1 MENKLLLAGV
11 IGDPISHS
19 KSPTLHRFWL
29 NQNNINGHYI
39 PLKVSKIDLELV
51 LKTLPKMGFS
61 GVNVTVPHKESVLKI
76 ANEITLSASQIGSAN
91 TLTFLPCGG
100 FKADNTDGYGF
111 LKNLEENEAAW
122 DPLNAKVLI
131 IGMGGLGSPVAA
143 GGASRAVISALL
155 KSGVSKIVI
164 TNRTHERANELKEY
178 FDRKIDVIKW
188 NEKEQ
193 FLGEINTLVNTTT
206 LGMLGCENLDL
217 SLSSI
222 NMGTIVLDLVYNPIK
237 TTLLQNAKK
246 QGCKIIDGLGMLL
259 HQATPGFKE
268 WFGVIDNKITKA
280 NNQLLA
286 PGTLYRKSLH
296 DLIGEPDL
304 KTFKGAADFEY
315 WSRILFNGYK
325 GIYSPEAYWLYR
337 VSEMSVSHSTDF
349 PSIINTVGI
358 KYNKLWSK
366 KY

>member
-1 MENKLLLAGV
+1 MEKKLLLAGV
-11 IGDPISHS
+11 IGDPILHS
-19 KSPTLHRFWL
+19 KSPILHRFWL

-39 PLKVSKIDLELV
+39 PLKVSKINLELV

-76 ANEITLSASQIGSAN
+76 ANEITQSARQIGSAN

-111 LKNLEENEAAW
+111 LKNLEENESEW
-122 DPLNAKVLI
+122 DPSNAKVLI
-131 IGMGGLGSPVAA
+131 IGA

-155 KSGVSKIVI
+155 NSGVSKIVI
-164 TNRTHERANELKEY
+164 TNRTHERAKELKEY

-206 LGMLGCENLDL
+206 LGMLGCANLDL
-217 SLSSI
+217 PLPSI
-222 NMGTIVLDLVYNPIK
+222 NKGTIVLDLVYNPIK
-237 TTLLQNAKK
+237 TTLLQNAEK

-268 WFGVIDNKITKA
+268 WFGVEPKIT
-280 NNQLLA
+280 NEI
-286 PGTLYRKSLH
+286 RK
-296 DLIGEPDL
+296 
-304 KTFKGAADFEY
+304 
-315 WSRILFNGYK
+315 RIL
-325 GIYSPEAYWLYR
+325 
-337 VSEMSVSHSTDF
+337 TQ
-349 PSIINTVGI
+349 
-358 KYNKLWSK
+358 
-366 KY
+366 

>member
-1 MENKLLLAGV
+1 MKKKLLLAGV
-11 IGDPISHS
+11 IGDPILHS
-19 KSPTLHRFWL
+19 KSPILHRFWL

-76 ANEITLSASQIGSAN
+76 ANEITQSASQIGSAN

-111 LKNLEENEAAW
+111 LKNLEENEPTW
-122 DPLNAKVLI
+122 DSSNAKVLI
-131 IGMGGLGSPVAA
+131 IGA

-155 KSGVSKIVI
+155 NSGVSKIVI
-164 TNRTHERANELKEY
+164 TNRTYERANELKEY

-193 FLGEINTLVNTTT
+193 FLREINTLVNTTT
-206 LGMLGCENLDL
+206 LGMLGYTNLNL

-222 NMGTIVLDLVYNPIK
+222 NKGTIVLDLVYNPIK
-237 TTLLQNAKK
+237 TTLLQNAEK

-268 WFGVIDNKITKA
+268 WFGVEPKIT
-280 NNQLLA
+280 NEI
-286 PGTLYRKSLH
+286 RK
-296 DLIGEPDL
+296 
-304 KTFKGAADFEY
+304 
-315 WSRILFNGYK
+315 RIL
-325 GIYSPEAYWLYR
+325 
-337 VSEMSVSHSTDF
+337 TQ
-349 PSIINTVGI
+349 
-358 KYNKLWSK
+358 
-366 KY
+366 

>member
-1 MENKLLLAGV
+1 MEKKLLLAGV
-11 IGDPISHS
+11 IGDPILHS
-19 KSPTLHRFWL
+19 KSPILHRFWL

-76 ANEITLSASQIGSAN
+76 ANEITQSASQIGSAN

-111 LKNLEENEAAW
+111 LKNLEENEPTW
-122 DPLNAKVLI
+122 DSSNAKVLI
-131 IGMGGLGSPVAA
+131 IGA

-155 KSGVSKIVI
+155 NLGVSKIVI
-164 TNRTHERANELKEY
+164 TNRTYERANELKEY

-193 FLGEINTLVNTTT
+193 FLREINTLINTTT
-206 LGMLGCENLDL
+206 LGMLGYTNLDL

-222 NMGTIVLDLVYNPIK
+222 NKGTIVLDLVYNPIK

-268 WFGVIDNKITKA
+268 WFGVEPKIT
-280 NNQLLA
+280 NEI
-286 PGTLYRKSLH
+286 RK
-296 DLIGEPDL
+296 
-304 KTFKGAADFEY
+304 
-315 WSRILFNGYK
+315 RIL
-325 GIYSPEAYWLYR
+325 
-337 VSEMSVSHSTDF
+337 TQ
-349 PSIINTVGI
+349 
-358 KYNKLWSK
+358 
-366 KY
+366 

>member
-1 MENKLLLAGV
+1 MEKKLLLAGV
-11 IGDPISHS
+11 IGDPILHS

-39 PLKVSKIDLELV
+39 PLRVSKMDLELV

-76 ANEITLSASQIGSAN
+76 ANQITQSARQIGSAN

-111 LKNLEENEAAW
+111 LKNLEENESMW

-131 IGMGGLGSPVAA
+131 IGA

-155 KSGVSKIVI
+155 NSGVSKIVI
-164 TNRTHERANELKEY
+164 TNRTYERANELKEY
-178 FDRKIDVIKW
+178 FERKIDVIKW

-193 FLGEINTLVNTTT
+193 FLGETNTLVNTTT

-217 SLSSI
+217 PLSSI
-222 NMGTIVLDLVYNPIK
+222 NKGTIVLDLVYNPIK
-237 TTLLQNAKK
+237 TTLLQNAEK

-268 WFGVIDNKITKA
+268 WFGVEPKIT
-280 NNQLLA
+280 NEI
-286 PGTLYRKSLH
+286 RK
-296 DLIGEPDL
+296 
-304 KTFKGAADFEY
+304 
-315 WSRILFNGYK
+315 RIL
-325 GIYSPEAYWLYR
+325 AQ
-337 VSEMSVSHSTDF
+337 
-349 PSIINTVGI
+349 
-358 KYNKLWSK
+358 
-366 KY
+366 

>member
-1 MENKLLLAGV
+1 MKKKLLLAGV
-11 IGDPISHS
+11 IGDPILDS
-19 KSPTLHRFWL
+19 KSPILHRFWL

-76 ANEITLSASQIGSAN
+76 ANEITQSASQIGSAN

-111 LKNLEENEAAW
+111 LKNLEENESMW
-122 DPLNAKVLI
+122 DPLNAKVFI
-131 IGMGGLGSPVAA
+131 IGA

-155 KSGVSKIVI
+155 NSGVSKIVI

-237 TTLLQNAKK
+237 TTLLQNAEK

-268 WFGVIDNKITKA
+268 WFGVEPKIT
-280 NNQLLA
+280 NEI
-286 PGTLYRKSLH
+286 RK
-296 DLIGEPDL
+296 
-304 KTFKGAADFEY
+304 
-315 WSRILFNGYK
+315 RIL
-325 GIYSPEAYWLYR
+325 
-337 VSEMSVSHSTDF
+337 TQ
-349 PSIINTVGI
+349 
-358 KYNKLWSK
+358 
-366 KY
+366 

>member
-1 MENKLLLAGV
+1 MEKKLLLAGV

-19 KSPTLHRFWL
+19 KSPTLHRLWL

-76 ANEITLSASQIGSAN
+76 ANEITQSASQIGSAN

-111 LKNLEENEAAW
+111 LKNLEENESTW
-122 DPLNAKVLI
+122 DSLNAKVLI
-131 IGMGGLGSPVAA
+131 IGA

-155 KSGVSKIVI
+155 KSGVSRIVI

-193 FLGEINTLVNTTT
+193 FLREINTLITRQP
-206 LGMLGCENLDL
+206 LGC
-217 SLSSI
+217 
-222 NMGTIVLDLVYNPIK
+222 
-237 TTLLQNAKK
+237 
-246 QGCKIIDGLGMLL
+246 
-259 HQATPGFKE
+259 
-268 WFGVIDNKITKA
+268 
-280 NNQLLA
+280 
-286 PGTLYRKSLH
+286 
-296 DLIGEPDL
+296 
-304 KTFKGAADFEY
+304 
-315 WSRILFNGYK
+315 
-325 GIYSPEAYWLYR
+325 
-337 VSEMSVSHSTDF
+337 
-349 PSIINTVGI
+349 
-358 KYNKLWSK
+358 
-366 KY
+366 

>member
-1 MENKLLLAGV
+1 MEKKLLLAGV

-19 KSPTLHRFWL
+19 KSPTLHRLWL

-76 ANEITLSASQIGSAN
+76 ANEITQSASQIGSAN

-111 LKNLEENEAAW
+111 LKNLEENEPTW
-122 DPLNAKVLI
+122 DSSNAKVLI
-131 IGMGGLGSPVAA
+131 IGA

-155 KSGVSKIVI
+155 NLGVSKIVI
-164 TNRTHERANELKEY
+164 TNRTYERANELKEY

-193 FLGEINTLVNTTT
+193 FLREINTLVNTTT

-217 SLSSI
+217 PLLSI
-222 NMGTIVLDLVYNPIK
+222 NKGTIVLDLVYNPIK
-237 TTLLQNAKK
+237 TTLLQNAEK

-268 WFGVIDNKITKA
+268 WFGVEPKIT
-280 NNQLLA
+280 NEI
-286 PGTLYRKSLH
+286 RK
-296 DLIGEPDL
+296 
-304 KTFKGAADFEY
+304 
-315 WSRILFNGYK
+315 RIL
-325 GIYSPEAYWLYR
+325 
-337 VSEMSVSHSTDF
+337 TQ
-349 PSIINTVGI
+349 
-358 KYNKLWSK
+358 
-366 KY
+366 

>member
-1 MENKLLLAGV
+1 MEKKLLLAGV

-61 GVNVTVPHKESVLKI
+61 GVNITVPHKESVLKI

-122 DPLNAKVLI
+122 DPSNAKVLI
-131 IGMGGLGSPVAA
+131 IGA

-164 TNRTHERANELKEY
+164 TNRTYERANELKEY
-178 FDRKIDVIKW
+178 FDRKIDVINW

-237 TTLLQNAKK
+237 TTLLQNAEK

-268 WFGVIDNKITKA
+268 WFGVEPKIT
-280 NNQLLA
+280 NEI
-286 PGTLYRKSLH
+286 RK
-296 DLIGEPDL
+296 
-304 KTFKGAADFEY
+304 
-315 WSRILFNGYK
+315 RIL
-325 GIYSPEAYWLYR
+325 
-337 VSEMSVSHSTDF
+337 TQ
-349 PSIINTVGI
+349 
-358 KYNKLWSK
+358 
-366 KY
+366 

>member
-1 MENKLLLAGV
+1 MKKKLLLAGV
-11 IGDPISHS
+11 IGDPILHS
-19 KSPTLHRFWL
+19 KSPILHRFWL

-76 ANEITLSASQIGSAN
+76 ANEITQSASQIGSAN

-111 LKNLEENEAAW
+111 LKNLEENEPTW
-122 DPLNAKVLI
+122 DSSNAKVLI
-131 IGMGGLGSPVAA
+131 IGA

-155 KSGVSKIVI
+155 NSGVSKIVI
-164 TNRTHERANELKEY
+164 TNRTYERANELKEY

-237 TTLLQNAKK
+237 TTLLQNAEK

-268 WFGVIDNKITKA
+268 WFGVEPKIT
-280 NNQLLA
+280 NEI
-286 PGTLYRKSLH
+286 RK
-296 DLIGEPDL
+296 
-304 KTFKGAADFEY
+304 
-315 WSRILFNGYK
+315 RIL
-325 GIYSPEAYWLYR
+325 
-337 VSEMSVSHSTDF
+337 TQ
-349 PSIINTVGI
+349 
-358 KYNKLWSK
+358 
-366 KY
+366 

>member
-1 MENKLLLAGV
+1 MEKKTLLAGV
-11 IGDPISHS
+11 IGDPILHS
-19 KSPTLHRFWL
+19 KSPILHRFWL

-76 ANEITLSASQIGSAN
+76 ANEITQSASEIGSAN

-111 LKNLEENEAAW
+111 LKNLEENEPTW
-122 DPLNAKVLI
+122 DSSNAKVLI
-131 IGMGGLGSPVAA
+131 IGA

-155 KSGVSKIVI
+155 NLGVSKIVI
-164 TNRTHERANELKEY
+164 TNRTYERANELKEY

-206 LGMLGCENLDL
+206 LGMLGYTNLDL

-222 NMGTIVLDLVYNPIK
+222 NKGTIVLDLVYNPIK
-237 TTLLQNAKK
+237 TTLLQNAEK
-246 QGCKIIDGLGMLL
+246 QGCKTIDGLGMLL

-268 WFGVIDNKITKA
+268 WFGVEPKIT
-280 NNQLLA
+280 NEI
-286 PGTLYRKSLH
+286 RK
-296 DLIGEPDL
+296 
-304 KTFKGAADFEY
+304 
-315 WSRILFNGYK
+315 RIL
-325 GIYSPEAYWLYR
+325 
-337 VSEMSVSHSTDF
+337 TQ
-349 PSIINTVGI
+349 
-358 KYNKLWSK
+358 
-366 KY
+366 

>member
-1 MENKLLLAGV
+1 MKKKLLLAGV
-11 IGDPISHS
+11 IGDPILHS
-19 KSPTLHRFWL
+19 KSPILHHFWL

-76 ANEITLSASQIGSAN
+76 ANEITQSASQIGSAN

-111 LKNLEENEAAW
+111 LKNLEENEPTW
-122 DPLNAKVLI
+122 DSSNAKVLI
-131 IGMGGLGSPVAA
+131 IGA

-155 KSGVSKIVI
+155 NSGVSKIVI
-164 TNRTHERANELKEY
+164 TNRTYERANELKEY

-193 FLGEINTLVNTTT
+193 FLREINTLVNTTT
-206 LGMLGCENLDL
+206 LGMLGYTNLNL

-222 NMGTIVLDLVYNPIK
+222 NKGTIVLDLVYNPIK
-237 TTLLQNAKK
+237 TTLLQNAEK

-268 WFGVIDNKITKA
+268 WFGVEPKIT
-280 NNQLLA
+280 NEI
-286 PGTLYRKSLH
+286 RK
-296 DLIGEPDL
+296 
-304 KTFKGAADFEY
+304 
-315 WSRILFNGYK
+315 RIL
-325 GIYSPEAYWLYR
+325 
-337 VSEMSVSHSTDF
+337 TQ
-349 PSIINTVGI
+349 
-358 KYNKLWSK
+358 
-366 KY
+366 

>member
-1 MENKLLLAGV
+1 MEKKILLAGV

-19 KSPTLHRFWL
+19 KSPILHRFWL

-39 PLKVSKIDLELV
+39 PLKVSKLNLELV

-111 LKNLEENEAAW
+111 LKNLEENESTW

-131 IGMGGLGSPVAA
+131 IGA

-155 KSGVSKIVI
+155 NSGVSKIVI

-237 TTLLQNAKK
+237 TTLLQNAEK

-268 WFGVIDNKITKA
+268 WFGVEPKIT
-280 NNQLLA
+280 NEI
-286 PGTLYRKSLH
+286 RK
-296 DLIGEPDL
+296 
-304 KTFKGAADFEY
+304 
-315 WSRILFNGYK
+315 RIL
-325 GIYSPEAYWLYR
+325 
-337 VSEMSVSHSTDF
+337 TQ
-349 PSIINTVGI
+349 
-358 KYNKLWSK
+358 
-366 KY
+366 

>member
-1 MENKLLLAGV
+1 MKKKLLLAGV
-11 IGDPISHS
+11 IGDPILHS
-19 KSPTLHRFWL
+19 KSPILHRFWL

-76 ANEITLSASQIGSAN
+76 ANEITQSASQIGSAN

-122 DPLNAKVLI
+122 DPSNAKVLI
-131 IGMGGLGSPVAA
+131 IGA

-178 FDRKIDVIKW
+178 FDRKIDGIKW

-206 LGMLGCENLDL
+206 LGMLGCESLDL

-237 TTLLQNAKK
+237 TTLLQNAEK

-268 WFGVIDNKITKA
+268 WFGVEPKIT
-280 NNQLLA
+280 NEI
-286 PGTLYRKSLH
+286 RK
-296 DLIGEPDL
+296 
-304 KTFKGAADFEY
+304 
-315 WSRILFNGYK
+315 RIL
-325 GIYSPEAYWLYR
+325 
-337 VSEMSVSHSTDF
+337 TQ
-349 PSIINTVGI
+349 
-358 KYNKLWSK
+358 
-366 KY
+366 

>member
-1 MENKLLLAGV
+1 MEKKLLLAGV
-11 IGDPISHS
+11 IGDPILHS
-19 KSPTLHRFWL
+19 KSPILHRFWL

-39 PLKVSKIDLELV
+39 PLKVSKTNLELV

-76 ANEITLSASQIGSAN
+76 AIEITESASQIGSAN

-111 LKNLEENEAAW
+111 LKNLEETETTW
-122 DPLNAKVLI
+122 DPSNAKVLI
-131 IGMGGLGSPVAA
+131 LGA

-155 KSGVSKIVI
+155 NSGVSKIVI
-164 TNRTHERANELKEY
+164 TNRTLERANELKEY
-178 FDRKIDVIKW
+178 FYRKIDVIKW

-217 SLSSI
+217 PLPSI
-222 NMGTIVLDLVYNPIK
+222 NKGTIVLDLVYNPIK
-237 TTLLQNAKK
+237 TTLLQNAEK

-268 WFGVIDNKITKA
+268 WFGVEPKIT
-280 NNQLLA
+280 NEI
-286 PGTLYRKSLH
+286 RK
-296 DLIGEPDL
+296 
-304 KTFKGAADFEY
+304 
-315 WSRILFNGYK
+315 RIL
-325 GIYSPEAYWLYR
+325 
-337 VSEMSVSHSTDF
+337 T
-349 PSIINTVGI
+349 
-358 KYNKLWSK
+358 
-366 KY
+366 

>member
-1 MENKLLLAGV
+1 MEKKTLLAGV
-11 IGDPISHS
+11 IGDPILHS
-19 KSPTLHRFWL
+19 KSPILHRFWL

-76 ANEITLSASQIGSAN
+76 ANEITQSASQIGSAN

-111 LKNLEENEAAW
+111 LKNLEENEPTW
-122 DPLNAKVLI
+122 DSSNAKVLI
-131 IGMGGLGSPVAA
+131 IGA

-155 KSGVSKIVI
+155 NLGVSKIVI
-164 TNRTHERANELKEY
+164 TNRTYERANELKEY

-193 FLGEINTLVNTTT
+193 FLREINTLINTTT
-206 LGMLGCENLDL
+206 LGMLGYTNLDL

-222 NMGTIVLDLVYNPIK
+222 NKGTIVLDLVYNPIK
-237 TTLLQNAKK
+237 TTLLQNAEK

-268 WFGVIDNKITKA
+268 WFGVEPKIT
-280 NNQLLA
+280 NEI
-286 PGTLYRKSLH
+286 RK
-296 DLIGEPDL
+296 
-304 KTFKGAADFEY
+304 
-315 WSRILFNGYK
+315 RIL
-325 GIYSPEAYWLYR
+325 
-337 VSEMSVSHSTDF
+337 TQ
-349 PSIINTVGI
+349 
-358 KYNKLWSK
+358 
-366 KY
+366 

>member
-1 MENKLLLAGV
+1 MEKKLLLAGV
-11 IGDPISHS
+11 IGDPILHS
-19 KSPTLHRFWL
+19 KSPILHRFWL

-61 GVNVTVPHKESVLKI
+61 GINVTVPHKESVLEI
-76 ANEITLSASQIGSAN
+76 ANEITQSASQIGSAN

-111 LKNLEENEAAW
+111 LKNLEENESTW
-122 DPLNAKVLI
+122 DPSSAKVLI
-131 IGMGGLGSPVAA
+131 IGA

-155 KSGVSKIVI
+155 NSGVSKIVI

-217 SLSSI
+217 PLSSI
-222 NMGTIVLDLVYNPIK
+222 NKGTIVLDLVYNPIK
-237 TTLLQNAKK
+237 TTLLQNAEK

-268 WFGVIDNKITKA
+268 WFGIEPKIT
-280 NNQLLA
+280 NEI
-286 PGTLYRKSLH
+286 RK
-296 DLIGEPDL
+296 
-304 KTFKGAADFEY
+304 
-315 WSRILFNGYK
+315 RIL
-325 GIYSPEAYWLYR
+325 
-337 VSEMSVSHSTDF
+337 TQ
-349 PSIINTVGI
+349 
-358 KYNKLWSK
+358 
-366 KY
+366 

>member
-1 MENKLLLAGV
+1 MEKKLLLAGV

-19 KSPTLHRFWL
+19 KSPTLHRLWL

-76 ANEITLSASQIGSAN
+76 ANEITQSASQIGSAN

-111 LKNLEENEAAW
+111 LKNLEENESTW
-122 DPLNAKVLI
+122 DSSNAKVLI
-131 IGMGGLGSPVAA
+131 IGA

-155 KSGVSKIVI
+155 NSGVSKIVI
-164 TNRTHERANELKEY
+164 TNRTYERANELKEY

-237 TTLLQNAKK
+237 TTLLQNAEK

-268 WFGVIDNKITKA
+268 WFGVEPKIT
-280 NNQLLA
+280 NEI
-286 PGTLYRKSLH
+286 RK
-296 DLIGEPDL
+296 
-304 KTFKGAADFEY
+304 
-315 WSRILFNGYK
+315 RIL
-325 GIYSPEAYWLYR
+325 
-337 VSEMSVSHSTDF
+337 TQ
-349 PSIINTVGI
+349 
-358 KYNKLWSK
+358 
-366 KY
+366 

>member
-1 MENKLLLAGV
+1 MKKKLLLAGV

-19 KSPTLHRFWL
+19 KSPTLHRLWL

-76 ANEITLSASQIGSAN
+76 ANEITQSASQIGSAN

-111 LKNLEENEAAW
+111 LKNLEENEPTW
-122 DPLNAKVLI
+122 DSSNAKVLI
-131 IGMGGLGSPVAA
+131 IGA

-155 KSGVSKIVI
+155 NLGVSKIVI
-164 TNRTHERANELKEY
+164 TNRTYERANELKEY

-193 FLGEINTLVNTTT
+193 FLREINTLINTTT
-206 LGMLGCENLDL
+206 LGMLGYTNLDL

-222 NMGTIVLDLVYNPIK
+222 NKGTIVLDLVYNPIK

-268 WFGVIDNKITKA
+268 WFGVEPKIT
-280 NNQLLA
+280 NEI
-286 PGTLYRKSLH
+286 RK
-296 DLIGEPDL
+296 
-304 KTFKGAADFEY
+304 
-315 WSRILFNGYK
+315 RIL
-325 GIYSPEAYWLYR
+325 
-337 VSEMSVSHSTDF
+337 TQ
-349 PSIINTVGI
+349 
-358 KYNKLWSK
+358 
-366 KY
+366 

>member
-1 MENKLLLAGV
+1 MEKKLLLAGV
-11 IGDPISHS
+11 IGDPIWHS
-19 KSPTLHRFWL
+19 KSPILHRFWL

-39 PLKVSKIDLELV
+39 PLKVSKMNLELV

-76 ANEITLSASQIGSAN
+76 ANEITQSASQIGSAN

-111 LKNLEENEAAW
+111 LKNLEENESTW

-131 IGMGGLGSPVAA
+131 IGA

-164 TNRTHERANELKEY
+164 TNRTYERANELKEY

-217 SLSSI
+217 PLSSI
-222 NMGTIVLDLVYNPIK
+222 NKGTIVLDLVYNPIK
-237 TTLLQNAKK
+237 TTLLQNAEK

-268 WFGVIDNKITKA
+268 WFGVEPKIT
-280 NNQLLA
+280 NEI
-286 PGTLYRKSLH
+286 RK
-296 DLIGEPDL
+296 
-304 KTFKGAADFEY
+304 
-315 WSRILFNGYK
+315 RIL
-325 GIYSPEAYWLYR
+325 
-337 VSEMSVSHSTDF
+337 TQ
-349 PSIINTVGI
+349 
-358 KYNKLWSK
+358 
-366 KY
+366 